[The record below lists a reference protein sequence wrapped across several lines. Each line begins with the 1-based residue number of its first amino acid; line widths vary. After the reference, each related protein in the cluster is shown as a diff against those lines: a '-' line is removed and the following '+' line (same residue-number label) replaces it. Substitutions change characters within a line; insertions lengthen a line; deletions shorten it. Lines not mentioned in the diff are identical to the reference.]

1 MSFQDTAPYFHTF
14 CGSDQ
19 SLLPLNQNFWLLN
32 RKCTSQRPA
41 HIWFLKIALSTK
53 SIYVYVCVSVCVRVC
68 MHIFPRLYIGN

>member
-1 MSFQDTAPYFHTF
+1 MSFQDTDPCFHTF

-32 RKCTSQRPA
+32 RTCTSQRPV

-53 SIYVYVCVSVCVRVC
+53 SIYVCVCVCVCACVHA
-68 MHIFPRLYIGN
+68 HIPKAIY